1 MLSQRPTIEGDFNFI
16 ARPLEEAEK
25 KYYGIFI
32 SHANKDNEEFL
43 YPLLDEMRKQNLHPL
58 CDRDILS
65 YEEGI

>member
-43 YPLLDEMRKQNLHPL
+43 
-58 CDRDILS
+58 
-65 YEEGI
+65 